1 MMDGGCLRWAMIL
14 AVDVGRTVE
23 IADFA
28 LRVQIAKSWTKTV
41 GLYLVQGIDR
51 LDRSKL
57 IA

>member
-1 MMDGGCLRWAMIL
+1 MA
-14 AVDVGRTVE
+14 ADVGRTVE

-28 LRVQIAKSWTKTV
+28 LRVQIAKSWTKTD
-41 GLYLVQGIDR
+41 GLHLVQGIDR